1 MGQEDGEFDDRGF
14 QVSVGQEDVQNLMAV
29 GFQVVCRSGGW
40 RIDDGRGFQV
50 SVGQVDGE
58 FNGRGFQV
66 SEGKEDREIDS
77 RGFQV
82 SVGQEDG

>member
-1 MGQEDGEFDDRGF
+1 M
-14 QVSVGQEDVQNLMAV
+14 
-29 GFQVVCRSGGW
+29 
-40 RIDDGRGFQV
+40 
-50 SVGQVDGE
+50 DGE